1 MLKVLAV
8 QRGWLAVDKPY
19 GMSVHNQPGEDLVS
33 LLSGLIEAD
42 QSLAEK
48 LGIGSSIEI
57 HPVHRLDKETSGVIL
72 LSTGH
77 QALAMLGDLFMN
89 HRVQKRYIALV
100 HGTFDEESKG
110 ARYWEMPLTKTA
122 GGRTDPA
129 GKGRKVPCQT
139 RYNVLQQSHRY
150 ALLEIDLMTGRKHQI
165 RRHAKLSGHPVTGD
179 TRYGSKKSVQ
189 YLKQVLGYDR
199 MGLHCKRLAFEIP
212 GQKDKVVIESFNPLS
227 EMMQLLSQ
235 DQ

>member
-1 MLKVLAV
+1 
-8 QRGWLAVDKPY
+8 
-19 GMSVHNQPGEDLVS
+19 
-33 LLSGLIEAD
+33 
-42 QSLAEK
+42 
-48 LGIGSSIEI
+48 
-57 HPVHRLDKETSGVIL
+57 
-72 LSTGH
+72 
-77 QALAMLGDLFMN
+77 
-89 HRVQKRYIALV
+89 
-100 HGTFDEESKG
+100 
-110 ARYWEMPLTKTA
+110 
-122 GGRTDPA
+122 
-129 GKGRKVPCQT
+129 
-139 RYNVLQQSHRY
+139 RY
-150 ALLEIDLMTGRKHQI
+150 ALLEIDLLTGRKHQI